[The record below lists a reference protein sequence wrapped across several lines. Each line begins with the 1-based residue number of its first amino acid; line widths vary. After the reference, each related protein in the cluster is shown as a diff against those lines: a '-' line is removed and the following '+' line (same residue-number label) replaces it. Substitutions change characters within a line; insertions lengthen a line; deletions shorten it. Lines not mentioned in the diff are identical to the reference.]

1 MRYLLQVARGALSQV
16 VRAALC
22 AAILAGCAAA
32 AAAPPPAPLEQVPAP
47 IHAYASSEMILA
59 ATRAGQRLVAVGDH
73 GVVLLSDDDGRSYR
87 QARTVPTSATLT
99 GVSFSDARNGWAVG
113 HLGVIL
119 HTSDGGE
126 TWVLQ
131 RSDTSVDQP
140 LFSVYFTDAEHGV
153 AAGLWS
159 LLLITADGGHVW
171 KQVVLQPPPGGKHAD
186 RNLFAIF
193 SNHKGSL
200 FIAAERGA
208 VLRSDDQGASWSYL
222 DTGARGS
229 FWTGCA
235 LPDGSLLVA
244 GLRGHVYRSSD
255 NGQTWNAVPSGTE
268 SSITDTIE
276 DDAQVVAVGLDGV
289 ELRSRDGGHT
299 FSVKQRDDRL
309 ALTTLVAAAD
319 GALRLFSMNGV
330 VDP

>member
-1 MRYLLQVARGALSQV
+1 MRDLRHKARAVLFT
-16 VRAALC
+16 
-22 AAILAGCAAA
+22 AILASCAAA
-32 AAAPPPAPLEQVPAP
+32 AAASPPAPLKQVPAP

-87 QARTVPTSATLT
+87 QARAVPTSATLT
-99 GVSFSDARNGWAVG
+99 AVSFSDARNGWAVG

-171 KQVVLQPPPGGKHAD
+171 KPVVLQPPPGSKHAD

-222 DTGARGS
+222 NTGARGS

-235 LPDGSLLVA
+235 LKDGTLLVA
-244 GLRGHVYRSSD
+244 GLRGHVYRSTD
-255 NGQTWNAVPSGTE
+255 DGQTWNAVPSGTMN
-268 SSITDTIE
+268 SITDII
-276 DDAQVVAVGLDGV
+276 DDGGQVAAVGLDGV
-289 ELRSRDGGHT
+289 ELRSRDGGLT
-299 FSVKQRDDRL
+299 FGVKQRDDRL
-309 ALTTLVAAAD
+309 ALTAVLAASN
-319 GALRLFSMNGV
+319 GALHLFSVAGV
-330 VDP
+330 VNP